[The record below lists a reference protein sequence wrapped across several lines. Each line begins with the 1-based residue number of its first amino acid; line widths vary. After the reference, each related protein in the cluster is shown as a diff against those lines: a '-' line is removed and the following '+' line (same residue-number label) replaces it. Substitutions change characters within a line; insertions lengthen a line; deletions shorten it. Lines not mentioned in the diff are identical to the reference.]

1 MERYKQKQLTEAS
14 LSGGGRLCSTDV
26 IDDRRSV
33 LTRLMP
39 YKGPS
44 FPGDA
49 LIGVPRRP
57 VGTCKVLS
65 SRAGRRLG

>member
-1 MERYKQKQLTEAS
+1 MERYKQKQFTEAS
-14 LSGGGRLCSTDV
+14 LSGDGRLCFTDV

-39 YKGPS
+39 DKGPS

-49 LIGVPRRP
+49 LTEVPHRS
-57 VGTCKVLS
+57 VGTYKVLS
-65 SRAGRRLG
+65 SRAGRRLR